1 LADVD
6 AANNA
11 FPKKAVQSKFD
22 QLKKDWG
29 FIANVI
35 KLLAFVG
42 VARELLAK
50 AHQQTSGTLL

>member
-22 QLKKDWG
+22 QLKKD
-29 FIANVI
+29 
-35 KLLAFVG
+35 
-42 VARELLAK
+42 
-50 AHQQTSGTLL
+50 